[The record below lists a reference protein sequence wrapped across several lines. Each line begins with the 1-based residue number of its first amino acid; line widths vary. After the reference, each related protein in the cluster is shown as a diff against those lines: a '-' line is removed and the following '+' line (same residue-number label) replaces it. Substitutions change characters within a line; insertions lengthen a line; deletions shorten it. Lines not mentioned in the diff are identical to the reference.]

1 MSRVKPTGRAGRWV
15 LATGLACGL
24 AAAAPAYGAEATVSR
39 VLLVPFFGRTTVV
52 VELSDAVAHLEHA
65 QPDPMSVVVE
75 GGPTPSGQRPRKF
88 EPSGPS
94 ALVSGVTVSTFKR
107 RDGADYFRVQI
118 ALTGQASH
126 TVRTA
131 GSRVYVDLSPPSEPA
146 SAEPGRPAEEVRQ
159 AAPAIRPSPAADR
172 RIEVQSVVPPTAK
185 PAQTAPS
192 AGAGESPRTPEPA
205 ARPAA
210 SPKTRVDPDTAYRE
224 LESDTLARGRQ
235 MATRPDV
242 RGLVRLRE
250 DVQKRDEQ
258 LGKLQ
263 PDLVNRVLD
272 ELSRLTDQARAL
284 QLERDRGSFND
295 K

>member
-1 MSRVKPTGRAGRWV
+1 MSRVKRIGRAGRW
-15 LATGLACGL
+15 LLCTSLTFGLT
-24 AAAAPAYGAEATVSR
+24 AAAPAYGAEATVNR
-39 VLLVPFFGRTTVV
+39 VLLVPLFGRTTVV
-52 VELSDAVAHLEHA
+52 VELSDAVPQLEHA

-75 GGPTPSGQRPRKF
+75 GGPTPPGQRARKF

-94 ALVSGVTVSTFKR
+94 ALVSGVTVTTFKR
-107 RDGADYFRVQI
+107 SDGADYFRVHI
-118 ALTGQASH
+118 ALTAQASH

-131 GSRVYVDLSPPSEPA
+131 GSRVYVDLSPPGEPA
-146 SAEPGRPAEEVRQ
+146 SAESGKPPEEVRQ
-159 AAPAIRPSPAADR
+159 AAPASRPSPVADR
-172 RIEVQSVVPPTAK
+172 RTEAPSVAPATSK
-185 PAQTAPS
+185 PAQATPA
-192 AGAGESPRTPEPA
+192 AVAEESPQNPESA

-210 SPKTRVDPDTAYRE
+210 ASKTKVDPDTAYRE
-224 LESDTLARGRQ
+224 LETDTLARGRQ

-242 RGLVRLRE
+242 RGLIRLRE

-284 QLERDRGSFND
+284 QLERDRGPFND